1 MPLDPD
7 LLAVLACPIDK
18 GPLLYVE
25 AESVLYNPRLR
36 RLYRIENELLIL
48 LPDQSIPVDQAEHA
62 RLVRIG
68 RAR

>member
-25 AESVLYNPRLR
+25 QESVLYNPRLR
-36 RLYRIENELLIL
+36 RLYRIENDLPIL
-48 LPDQSIPVDQAEHA
+48 LPDHSVPVDEAEHV
-62 RLVRIG
+62 RLIHAG
-68 RAR
+68 RGR

>member
-7 LLAVLACPIDK
+7 LLSVLACPIDK

-36 RLYRIENELLIL
+36 RLYRIENELPIL
-48 LPDQSIPVDQAEHA
+48 LPDQSVPVDELEHR
-62 RLVRIG
+62 RLTRL
-68 RAR
+68 R

>member
-1 MPLDPD
+1 MPLDPA

-36 RLYRIENELLIL
+36 RLYRIENELPIL
-48 LPDQSIPVDQAEHA
+48 LPDQSVPVDEAGHA
-62 RLVRIG
+62 RLIRTAH
-68 RAR
+68 AR